1 MHSLKGVFELNF
13 EGTRTCYTKAK
24 NKHKVGHKW
33 KTDTF
38 GHFKTNKYKPA
49 TYMNWEIMNPIGRNI
64 LNNSGLTLNIRW
76 TSHIPNKG

>member
-38 GHFKTNKYKPA
+38 GQFKANKYKPA
-49 TYMNWEIMNPIGRNI
+49 TLYELRNHESNWPKYFE
-64 LNNSGLTLNIRW
+64 
-76 TSHIPNKG
+76 